1 MRLSFGPL
9 NKGRSLF
16 ALGVLVL
23 TSAATVLGQHLPT
36 YIVPTTTAALLLVW
50 FVVAKKWL
58 AQETAPVADSRQKNV
73 TTEQSRL
80 NEPDYFDAAIHW
92 LNDQLTEHKSVMDGL
107 NERQNQ
113 SVDNLVNAFNEIH
126 QLLDQQNALISGIL
140 EFHEDDNADSL
151 HTSMQ
156 DFALRTSK
164 TMDNFVTTTVN
175 NSTEMME
182 LVELVASI
190 EERMPSVVK
199 ALEDIDGIS
208 DQTNLLALNAAIEAA
223 RAGEHGRGF
232 AVVADEV
239 RALSTRSAEFS
250 GLIRSQVISVRKDIR
265 VLHERIGITA
275 SSDMNFILNSKSDVE
290 SAISR
295 LVSKAHSDEKATVDI
310 QTVASKLSEASNEA
324 VRGLQFGDISYQT
337 IEHQM
342 KLMRAIQQ
350 QVGKIKRPMPEGDY
364 QRLITCLDDIQLSPV
379 EHQPEGSGD
388 VELF

>member
-1 MRLSFGPL
+1 
-9 NKGRSLF
+9 
-16 ALGVLVL
+16 
-23 TSAATVLGQHLPT
+23 
-36 YIVPTTTAALLLVW
+36 
-50 FVVAKKWL
+50 
-58 AQETAPVADSRQKNV
+58 
-73 TTEQSRL
+73 
-80 NEPDYFDAAIHW
+80 
-92 LNDQLTEHKSVMDGL
+92 MDGL
-107 NERQNQ
+107 NERQNK
-113 SVDNLVNAFNEIH
+113 SVDNLVGAFKEIH
-126 QLLDQQNALISGIL
+126 QLLDQQNALINQIL
-140 EFHEDDNADSL
+140 EFHEDKNSDSL

-156 DFALRTSK
+156 DFALRTSE

-190 EERMPSVVK
+190 EEKMPSVVK

-250 GLIRSQVISVRKDIR
+250 GHIRNQVISVRKDIR
-265 VLHERIGITA
+265 TLHERIGVTA

-290 SAISR
+290 NAIQR
-295 LVSKAHSDEKATVDI
+295 LVRKADSDEKATVDI
-310 QTVASKLSEASNEA
+310 QTVASKLSQASNDA

-342 KLMRAIQQ
+342 KLMQAIQQ
-350 QVGKIKRPMPEGDY
+350 QIITIKRPMTEADY
-364 QRLITCLDDIQLSPV
+364 QRLINCHADIQLSPV

>member
-1 MRLSFGPL
+1 M
-9 NKGRSLF
+9 N
-16 ALGVLVL
+16 
-23 TSAATVLGQHLPT
+23 
-36 YIVPTTTAALLLVW
+36 
-50 FVVAKKWL
+50 
-58 AQETAPVADSRQKNV
+58 
-73 TTEQSRL
+73 
-80 NEPDYFDAAIHW
+80 W
-92 LNDQLTEHKSVMDGL
+92 LNDQLSEHKSVMDGL
-107 NERQNQ
+107 NERQNK
-113 SVDNLVNAFNEIH
+113 SVDNLVEAFNEIH
-126 QLLDQQNALISGIL
+126 QLLDQQNTLINSIL
-140 EFHEDDNADSL
+140 EFHDDENTDSL

-190 EERMPSVVK
+190 EEKMPSVVK

-250 GLIRSQVISVRKDIR
+250 GLIRNEVVSVRKDIR
-265 VLHERIGITA
+265 TLHERIGITA

-290 SAISR
+290 NAVAK
-295 LVSKAHSDEKATVDI
+295 LVKKADADEKATVDI
-310 QTVASKLSEASNEA
+310 QTVASKLSDASNEA

-342 KLMRAIQQ
+342 KLMQAIQH
-350 QVGKIKRPMPEGDY
+350 QVVHIKRPMSEHDY
-364 QRLITCLDDIQLSPV
+364 QKLISCLDNIQLSPV

>member
-1 MRLSFGPL
+1 MQLGFGPL
-9 NKGRSLF
+9 KKGRVFF

-23 TSAATVLGQHLPT
+23 VAACTALGRILPT
-36 YIVPTTTAALLLVW
+36 NMLPAMTAISVLVW
-50 FVVAKKWL
+50 IGVAKKW
-58 AQETAPVADSRQKNV
+58 ATETVNQKVGQKHAPALQTNAS
-73 TTEQSRL
+73 
-80 NEPDYFDAAIHW
+80 EPDYFEAALHW
-92 LNDQLTEHKSVMDGL
+92 LNDQLLEHKSVMDGL
-107 NERQNQ
+107 NERQNK
-113 SVDNLVNAFNEIH
+113 SVDNLVDSFKEIH
-126 QLLDQQNALISGIL
+126 QLLDQQNALINQIL
-140 EFHEDDNADSL
+140 EFREDENADSL

-156 DFALRTSK
+156 DFALRTSQ

-190 EERMPSVVK
+190 EEKMPSVVK

-250 GLIRSQVISVRKDIR
+250 GHIRNQVISVRKDIR
-265 VLHERIGITA
+265 TLHERIGITA

-290 SAISR
+290 NAIKR
-295 LVSKAHSDEKATVDI
+295 LVEKADSDEKATVDI
-310 QTVASKLSEASNEA
+310 QTVASKLSQASNDA

-342 KLMRAIQQ
+342 KLMQAIQQ
-350 QVGKIKRPMPEGDY
+350 QITTIKRPMTEADY
-364 QRLITCLDDIQLSPV
+364 QRLINCHDDIQLSPV
-379 EHQPEGSGD
+379 EHQPDGSGD

>member
-1 MRLSFGPL
+1 MRLIFGSL
-9 NKGRSLF
+9 KKGRVLF
-16 ALGVLVL
+16 ALGVLVI
-23 TSAATVLGQHLPT
+23 TAATTATGHILPSYILPT
-36 YIVPTTTAALLLVW
+36 MTTALLVLW
-50 FVVAKKWL
+50 MGVAKKWAIQTSPL
-58 AQETAPVADSRQKNV
+58 EVSPESHKEQHENLTDS
-73 TTEQSRL
+73 
-80 NEPDYFDAAIHW
+80 DYFDAAMRW
-92 LNDQLTEHKSVMDGL
+92 LNDQLIEHKKVMDGL
-107 NERQNQ
+107 NERQNK
-113 SVDNLVNAFNEIH
+113 SVDSLVESFGEIH
-126 QLLDQQNALISGIL
+126 QLLDQQNALINSIL
-140 EFHEDDNADSL
+140 EFREDENSDSL
-151 HTSMQ
+151 YLSMQ

-164 TMDNFVTTTVN
+164 TMDNFVSTTVN

-190 EERMPSVVK
+190 EAKMPSVVK

-250 GLIRSQVISVRKDIR
+250 GLIRNEVVSVRKDIR
-265 VLHERIGITA
+265 TLHERIGITA

-290 SAISR
+290 NAVQR
-295 LVSKAHSDEKATVDI
+295 LVKKADSDEKATVDI
-310 QTVASKLSEASNEA
+310 QTVASKLSQASNEA

-342 KLMRAIQQ
+342 KLMHAMQQ
-350 QVGKIKRPMPEGDY
+350 QINTIKRPMSESDY
-364 QRLITCLDDIQLSPV
+364 QRLISCFDDIQLSPV

>member
-1 MRLSFGPL
+1 MRW
-9 NKGRSLF
+9 
-16 ALGVLVL
+16 
-23 TSAATVLGQHLPT
+23 
-36 YIVPTTTAALLLVW
+36 IW
-50 FVVAKKWL
+50 
-58 AQETAPVADSRQKNV
+58 
-73 TTEQSRL
+73 
-80 NEPDYFDAAIHW
+80 
-92 LNDQLTEHKSVMDGL
+92 DQLGEHKTVMDGL
-107 NERQNQ
+107 NERQNK
-113 SVDNLVNAFNEIH
+113 SVDQLVEAFREIH
-126 QLLDQQNALISGIL
+126 ELLDQQAVLTNGIL
-140 EFHEDDNADSL
+140 EFHDDDNADSL

-164 TMDNFVTTTVN
+164 TMDKFVTTTVN

-190 EERMPSVVK
+190 EEKMPSVVK

-250 GLIRSQVISVRKDIR
+250 GLIRNEVISVRKDIR
-265 VLHERIGITA
+265 TLHERIGVTA

-290 SAISR
+290 SAIAK
-295 LVSKAHSDEKATVDI
+295 LVKKSDADEKATVDI
-310 QTVASKLSEASNEA
+310 RNVATKLSEASNEA

-342 KLMRAIQQ
+342 KLMQAIQQ
-350 QVGKIKRPMPEGDY
+350 QMLHIKRPLGEAEY
-364 QRLITCLDDIQLSPV
+364 ERLVSCLDGIQLSPV